1 MQYTP
6 AWQNDCNTYVSFI
19 TVNPPSFIMKCTAE
33 IQHRGYLFTV
43 AGNKSPNYAVAGN
56 KEGTQH
62 KEGT

>member
-1 MQYTP
+1 
-6 AWQNDCNTYVSFI
+6 
-19 TVNPPSFIMKCTAE
+19 MKCTAE